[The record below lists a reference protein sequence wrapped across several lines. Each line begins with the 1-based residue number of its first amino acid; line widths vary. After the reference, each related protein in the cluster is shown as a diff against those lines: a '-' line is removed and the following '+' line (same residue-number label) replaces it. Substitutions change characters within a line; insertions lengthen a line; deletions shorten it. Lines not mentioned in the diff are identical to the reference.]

1 VLQSGGADTIHYA
14 MSTKIVVTLKLTKL
28 SAEQKVT
35 FATHVQSN
43 MTSNTNFTSPFP
55 ALSVLGTAITAAN
68 TAIASQVPGNKSSTK
83 NVKDKVYQLVRVL
96 KAMAAYVEF
105 TSNDNATIALTSGF
119 FVKGHTTPTKG
130 DITVKHGVNSG
141 EIDLVAKAQRGAS
154 YVWQYTSTPSV
165 STSWV
170 TAAITKQAKHSITGL
185 TPATNYSFRVALV
198 TKSGQQPFCNV
209 VVLLAL

>member
-1 VLQSGGADTIHYA
+1 
-14 MSTKIVVTLKLTKL
+14 MSTKVVVVLNVEKL

-35 FATHVQSN
+35 FAIHVQSS
-43 MTSNTNFTSPFP
+43 MTSNANFTSPFP
-55 ALSVLGTAITAAN
+55 ALSVLGTAISAAN
-68 TAIASQVPGNKSSTK
+68 TAIAAQVPGNKSSTK

-105 TSNDNATIALTSGF
+105 TSNDNAMVALTSGF
-119 FVKGHTTPTKG
+119 PVKNHSTSTKG
-130 DITVKHGVNSG
+130 PLTARHGVNSG
-141 EIDLVAKAQRGAS
+141 EMDLVAKAEAGAS
-154 YVWQYTSTPSV
+154 YIWQYTATPTILS
-165 STSWV
+165 SWV

-198 TKSGQQPFCNV
+198 TKSGQQPFSNA

>member
-1 VLQSGGADTIHYA
+1 
-14 MSTKIVVTLKLTKL
+14 MSTTVVVTLNIAKL

-35 FATHVQSN
+35 FATHVQSS
-43 MTSNTNFTSPFP
+43 MTGNANFTSPFP

-68 TAIASQVPGNKSSTK
+68 TAIAAQVPGNKSSTK

-119 FVKGHTTPTKG
+119 SVKGHTTPAKG
-130 DITVKHGVNSG
+130 DITARHGVNSG
-141 EIDLVAKAQRGAS
+141 EMDLVAKAIRGAS
-154 YVWQYTSTPSV
+154 YIWQYTSTPAVPS
-165 STSWV
+165 SWV
-170 TAAITKQAKHSITGL
+170 TAAITKQSKHSITGL

-198 TKSGQQPFCNV
+198 TKSGQQPFSNA